1 MVNLCPRFDTNTDFP
16 TLDQYARNV
25 QLDDDGYVTDD
36 ATCDAFDEHGKDN
49 GKLTVIED
57 SLEWHNLFVG
67 QYTLGD
73 IQFKNFININSM
85 VGLYW
90 KVRHQIS
97 DVAQRRD
104 VLHLFLVRVNSK
116 TKVTAGLKS

>member
-1 MVNLCPRFDTNTDFP
+1 M
-16 TLDQYARNV
+16 

-36 ATCDAFDEHGKDN
+36 ATCDAFDEHGNDN

-85 VGLYW
+85 IGLYW
-90 KVRHQIS
+90 KVRHQIP
-97 DVAQRRD
+97 DAARGRD
-104 VLHLFLVRVNSK
+104 VLTTSIPRPSK
-116 TKVTAGLKS
+116 L